1 MSSLKPSP
9 VLISADK
16 TERRLVR
23 VPLGDTATYDEKWL
37 QDLLYRHPQCLPAG
51 ELDDVYDIVVPLCT
65 EMNTDAGPIDIVYAT
80 PSGRLV
86 IVEAKLWR
94 NPEARRKVIAQI
106 LDYAKELSA
115 WDYEELDKEFRRA
128 RRRDLGGQE
137 PPSLFEVVRTE
148 KPDLD
153 EARFVDSV
161 ARYLQ
166 RGEFLLLVVG
176 DGIREGAGA
185 LAEFLEDHGTL
196 HFTFG
201 LVEVA
206 IYRAPTDA
214 LLVQPQIVA
223 RTEIVRRFVVQL
235 PDGTGLR
242 ESDFA
247 SADGGPEADNPT
259 LAAER
264 DKWQSFW
271 KEFLDNLSL
280 DDQSQPISPPAR
292 TTNQYFRLPASST
305 ASICA
310 YVAQSNGD
318 VGVYLTFAKGA
329 VGERLYAAL
338 LAEREAIDAALGVP
352 VDWHVS
358 QGKGW
363 VVAMQAYPGTILKDH
378 RRDAQIFMRDR
389 VNRFVN
395 VFRGRIERLA
405 KAE

>member
-1 MSSLKPSP
+1 MNSWTPTPL
-9 VLISADK
+9 LIETDK
-16 TERRLVR
+16 SEHRLQR
-23 VPLGDTATYDEKWL
+23 VPLGDTATYTESWL
-37 QDLLYRHPQCLPAG
+37 QNLLYRHPQCLPVG
-51 ELDDVYDIVVPLCT
+51 ELDEAYEVIVPLCL
-65 EMNTDAGPIDIVYAT
+65 EMDTDAGLIDVVYAT

-94 NPEARRKVIAQI
+94 NPEARRKVVAQI

-128 RRRDLGGQE
+128 RRRELGGLE
-137 PPSLFEVVRTE
+137 PPSLFDVVRAV

-153 EARFVDSV
+153 EARYVDSV

-185 LAEFLEDHGTL
+185 LVEFLEGHGTL

-201 LVEVA
+201 LVELA
-206 IYRAPTDA
+206 IYQAPAGA
-214 LLVQPQIVA
+214 LLVQPRIVA
-223 RTEIVRRFVVQL
+223 KTEIVRRFVVQL

-242 ESDFA
+242 DSDIIA
-247 SADGGPEADNPT
+247 ADSVTAVDDPT

-264 DKWQSFW
+264 DKYQSFW
-271 KEFLDNLSL
+271 KEFLGDLSL
-280 DDQSQPISPPAR
+280 DDQSQPISDPAR
-292 TTNQYFRLPASST
+292 TTNQYFRLPAAST

-310 YVAQSNGD
+310 YVAQSSGEA
-318 VGVYLTFAKGA
+318 GVYLTFAKGA
-329 VGERLYAAL
+329 VGDRLYEAL
-338 LAEREAIDAALGVP
+338 LADRDAIDAALAVP
-352 VDWHVS
+352 VDWHVA

-363 VVAMQAYPGTILKDH
+363 VVAKRSYSGTILKDH
-378 RRDAQIFMRDR
+378 RHDVQAFMRDR

-395 VFRGRIERLA
+395 VFRGRIERLERSA
-405 KAE
+405 

>member
-1 MSSLKPSP
+1 MSSWTPSP
-9 VLISADK
+9 LLINADK
-16 TERRLVR
+16 TEHRLER
-23 VPLGDTATYDEKWL
+23 VPLGDTATYTENWL
-37 QDLLYRHPQCLPAG
+37 QDLLYRHPQCLPAA
-51 ELDDVYDIVVPLCT
+51 ELDHIYDVIVPLCR
-65 EMNTDAGPIDIVYAT
+65 EMSTDAGPIDVVYAT

-115 WDYEELDKEFRRA
+115 WDYEELDKQFRRA
-128 RRRDLGGQE
+128 RRRELGGQE
-137 PPSLFEVVRTE
+137 PPSLFEVVRAV

-166 RGEFLLLVVG
+166 RGEFLLLIVG

-185 LAEFLEDHGTL
+185 LAEFLEGHGTL

-206 IYRAPTDA
+206 IYRTSADA
-214 LLVQPQIVA
+214 LLVQPRVVS

-235 PDGTGLR
+235 PDGRALR
-242 ESDFA
+242 ESDA
-247 SADGGPEADNPT
+247 AAVDSDLEVDDPT

-264 DKWQSFW
+264 DKYQSFW
-271 KEFLDNLSL
+271 KEFLDTLSL
-280 DDQSQPISPPAR
+280 DDQSQPISAPAR
-292 TTNQYFRLPASST
+292 TTNQYFRLPATST

-310 YVAQSNGD
+310 YVAQSSGEA
-318 VGVYLTFAKGA
+318 GVYLTFSKGA
-329 VGERLYAAL
+329 IGDRIYAAL
-338 LAEREAIDAALGVP
+338 LAERVAIDADLGVP

-363 VVAMQAYPGTILKDH
+363 VVAKQAYSGLILKDQ
-378 RRDAQIFMRDR
+378 RRDAQTFMRDR

-405 KAE
+405 NAD